1 MDILFHTMDS
11 GFDEVD
17 DISKIIENQQ
27 FFSLAGP
34 PIASQRNLQLLARL
48 GDEV

>member
-1 MDILFHTMDS
+1 MDILFHTMDG

-17 DISKIIENQQ
+17 EKHKNDQI
-27 FFSLAGP
+27 FSLAGP

>member
-17 DISKIIENQQ
+17 DIPAEPLRDFGSGSGLIPTN
-27 FFSLAGP
+27 FRGGTSNFL
-34 PIASQRNLQLLARL
+34 
-48 GDEV
+48 